1 MNQVGNDKMEPQ
13 WFMDPSEILV
23 KKKAMPLNLTK
34 APAAHKQTSWN
45 NFKLHILYI
54 KLYKASGSAER

>member
-1 MNQVGNDKMEPQ
+1 MEPQ

-45 NFKLHILYI
+45 NFILHILYI
-54 KLYKASGSAER
+54 KLYKAGGSAGR